1 MDTIKFKAYR
11 KDLGILPVVNLQYT
25 DSGTISSVTVIDK
38 NGDHIVMDSDYQLI
52 RFTGRRTVE
61 GQEIFEHDILD
72 SFDGDFRLF
81 VYWDEWNGR
90 FVLKNS
96 IDFYDFDSL
105 NLDAFLLVGNMFEDS
120 HLIE

>member
-1 MDTIKFKAYR
+1 
-11 KDLGILPVVNLQYT
+11 
-25 DSGTISSVTVIDK
+25 
-38 NGDHIVMDSDYQLI
+38 MDSDYQLI